1 MGPRQWLVRSCLVAS
16 IAGSA
21 VFLGACTRPGG
32 ATATETPAATVTV
45 RAPASPPRT
54 TATRV
59 ASPTVAAPNPAPSAA
74 PTQAAAPSTAPTA
87 APSAPAAGGR
97 KYVVQA
103 GDTLSGIAEQFGVT
117 VQQLIDANKLTNP
130 DLLLPGQE
138 LTIPAQ

>member
-1 MGPRQWLVRSCLVAS
+1 MGPRQWLMRSCLVAS

-21 VFLGACTRPGG
+21 AFLGACTRPGG
-32 ATATETPAATVTV
+32 AAATETPTATASV
-45 RAPASPPRT
+45 RVSPSPPRT

-59 ASPTVAAPNPAPSAA
+59 ASPPAGGPSAAPSVA
-74 PTQAAAPSTAPTA
+74 PTQAAAPSVAPTA
-87 APSAPAAGGR
+87 APSAPTAAGR

-130 DLLLPGQE
+130 DLLIPGQE